1 MIFIKKIKEMK
12 SYIKEKKREG
22 KIIGFVPTMGY
33 LHPGHLSLIK
43 KAKEDCE
50 VAVVS
55 IFVNPTQFGRG
66 EDYNRYPRNLERDR
80 KLCQKEG
87 VDVIF
92 APEVKEMYPQ
102 GYSTFVEVE
111 GRISSILEGASRPG
125 HFRGVTTIL
134 TKLFHIISPDYS
146 YFGEKDYQQALVVK
160 KMVRDLNF
168 NTQIFVLPTV
178 REEDGLAVSSRNSYL
193 NKEERKEAA
202 ILYKSLIAAKEKIK
216 KEERDP
222 HRLISCMKNL
232 IEKEPLAKID
242 YVAVVNPETLKEVKK
257 INKKVLLILAVNIG
271 KTRLIDNMKIEIG

>member
-242 YVAVVNPETLKEVKK
+242 YIAVVNPETLKEVKK

>member
-50 VAVVS
+50 VVVVS

-66 EDYNRYPRNLERDR
+66 EDYEHYPRNLERDK
-80 KLCQKEG
+80 KLCQEEG

-111 GRISSILEGASRPG
+111 GMFSSILEGASRPG
-125 HFRGVTTIL
+125 HFRGVTTVL

-160 KMVRDLNF
+160 KMVKDLSL

-178 REEDGLAVSSRNSYL
+178 REEDGLAVSSRNFYL

-202 ILYKSLIAAKEKIK
+202 ILHKSLISAKEEVRKG
-216 KEERDP
+216 ERDP
-222 HRLISCMKNL
+222 RYLISFMKNL
-232 IEKEPLAKID
+232 IEKEPLAEID
-242 YVAVVNPETLKEVKK
+242 YIAVVNPETLEEVKK

-271 KTRLIDNMKIEIG
+271 KTRLIDNIKLKIR

>member
-1 MIFIKKIKEMK
+1 MILIKKIKEMK

-33 LHPGHLSLIK
+33 LHQGHLSLIK

-50 VAVVS
+50 VVVVS
-55 IFVNPTQFGRG
+55 IFVNPAQFGKG
-66 EDYNRYPRNLERDR
+66 EDYERYSRNLERDR
-80 KLCQKEG
+80 KLCQEEG

-92 APEVKEMYPQ
+92 APEVEEMYPE
-102 GYSTFVEVE
+102 GYSTFIEVE

-160 KMVRDLNF
+160 KMVKDLNF

-202 ILYKSLIAAKEKIK
+202 ILYKSLIAAKEEIRKG
-216 KEERDP
+216 ERDP
-222 HRLISCMKNL
+222 HCLISFMKNL
-232 IEKEPLAKID
+232 IEKEPLAEID
-242 YVAVVNPETLKEVKK
+242 YIAVVNPETLEEENK
-257 INKKVLLILAVNIG
+257 INKKVLLLLAVNIG
-271 KTRLIDNMKIEIG
+271 KTRLIDNMKIEIR